1 MEADSVTRARRL
13 RSRMAAVSEERM
25 AFAALFLAGFLT
37 FLGLGLVI
45 PVLPRYVKGPIAGGD
60 VAVGLVTGAFAFS
73 AVLARPIGGRVA
85 DRRGRRVVFVTGALL
100 SALGGALIFVPAGVP
115 GLVVARLALGCG
127 EGIMF
132 TAGATWT
139 VDLSPARQR
148 GRTMGLFGLAI
159 WCALSIGPLLGEA
172 IYHLGGY
179 DLVWL
184 AATVLPLLGA
194 LLGRRVPDPH
204 QAPPPD
210 RPSPLVPRE
219 SLGPGLALAFANVGY
234 AALAGFVVLH
244 LREEGAGGGAAV
256 FAAFATSV
264 VLVRVAVGW
273 LPDRFGAR
281 RVAIVAAASE
291 VVGLAL
297 IGAAADWPLAAVG
310 ALLMGAGFS
319 SLYPCLGLMV
329 VEAVPE
335 SRRGGALGAFTAFFD
350 IGVGTGALLVGV
362 AASAA
367 GYPAAF
373 YVGALGAVATAAV
386 IVGPLRGRG
395 APPKPA

>member
-1 MEADSVTRARRL
+1 MEADTATRTRRL
-13 RSRMAAVSEERM
+13 RSRMAAVPQEQV
-25 AFAALFLAGFLT
+25 AFAALFSAGFLT

-45 PVLPRYVKGPIAGGD
+45 PVLPHYVKGPLGGGD

-85 DRRGRRVVFVTGALL
+85 DRRGRRIVFVTGGLL
-100 SALGGALIFVPAGVP
+100 AALGGALILLPAGLP

-127 EGIMF
+127 EGIAF

-139 VDLSPARQR
+139 VDLAPAQRR
-148 GRTMGLFGLAI
+148 GRTMGLFGLSI

-179 DLVWL
+179 ELVWVF
-184 AATVLPLLGA
+184 ATALPLLGA
-194 LLGRRVPDPH
+194 LVGRRIPDRH
-204 QAPPPD
+204 EPPPPTG
-210 RPSPLVPRE
+210 RNPLVPRE
-219 SLGPGLALAFANVGY
+219 SLGPGVALALANVGY
-234 AALAGFVVLH
+234 AALAGFIVLH
-244 LREEGAGGGAAV
+244 LRDEGGGGGAAV

-264 VLVRVAVGW
+264 VLVRVAFGW

-291 VVGLAL
+291 AVGLAL
-297 IGAAADWPLAAVG
+297 IGVAADWPVAALG

-319 SLYPCLGLMV
+319 SLYPCLALMV

-335 SRRGGALGAFTAFFD
+335 HQRGAALGSFTAFFD
-350 IGVGTGALLVGV
+350 IGVGLGALLVGV
-362 AASAA
+362 VASVA
-367 GYPAAF
+367 GYPAVF
-373 YVGALGAVATAAV
+373 YVGAVGALATAAV
-386 IVGPLRGRG
+386 TIGPLRSRG
-395 APPKPA
+395 APPAGA